1 MTSFAPLSNSPTS
14 SKPEALTGR
23 PTRLGLV
30 GTGFIAD
37 VHLQVLQSVSDV
49 QVVAVCD
56 VSQERADKLAKKYGI
71 REVYTSIA
79 DMAKSA
85 NLDAV
90 HILVPPGLHKDL
102 AAQCLKLG
110 LHVLVE
116 KPLVLHSA
124 EVEELHELA
133 TKNGRVL
140 AVNHNQTWHPA
151 LKQLEGHLAAGR
163 LGRLEHLTLQHHVPL
178 RQLQTGDVGHFMFQT
193 EANIIWEQGVHIFSM
208 VFAMLGAC
216 SDVQVITG
224 DRRQLANGVNFVE
237 EWLVRMQC
245 QRGSATVRM
254 AFGKP
259 WLETTVQA
267 IGSDGA
273 ALLDLARGTCW
284 LRRKTRWLDFLDQ
297 GRNLASGAKQFT
309 GRAFGSVFGYA
320 FGLFKVAFPDDPF
333 LRGMRGTLSSFH
345 KAVRGEALP
354 DAMSPAGA
362 HAVLSMCEQVAK
374 AAGVA
379 VEAPPK
385 PSPLPDP
392 GPARAGEVVVL
403 GGTGLIGRRCVQRLR
418 KAGKPVTMLVR
429 KPDLLPDELR
439 DGSVRVFVGD
449 AADGEVLAKA
459 FAGAERVLHLA
470 TAAGTDAN
478 RVEAV
483 MSDAVRIAGVAA
495 KDANVKR
502 FVFASSTAALWLG
515 SAGTIDGTSGTDPE
529 PKQRAGYGRG
539 KIASEV
545 ELHKLAKLGLKLTII
560 RPAIVVG
567 HDGIFEH
574 SGAGQWVRDNH
585 CVGWGIGKHPLPFVL
600 ATDCA
605 QALVAAL
612 DAENAEGKTYNLA
625 GDVRLSARDYVEA
638 MATRTGRDY
647 HFHPTPLRWMWLQE
661 VGKYGV
667 KMLARKQRE
676 WPAFRDFASRSF
688 TTVLD
693 CSDAKRDLGFEPEND
708 RGRFL
713 SRLFDGNKA

>member
-1 MTSFAPLSNSPTS
+1 LSNSSTS
-14 SKPEALTGR
+14 QKPEALTGR

-30 GTGFIAD
+30 GSGFIAD

-71 REVYTSIA
+71 SQVFASI
-79 DMAKSA
+79 DEMAAAAK
-85 NLDAV
+85 LDAV

-124 EVEELHELA
+124 EVAELRDLA
-133 TKNGRVL
+133 EANGRVL

-151 LKQLEGHLAAGR
+151 LKQLEGHVAAGR
-163 LGRLEHLTLQHHVPL
+163 IGRLEHLSLQHHVPL

-193 EANIIWEQGVHIFSM
+193 EANIIWEQGVHLFSV

-216 SDVQVITG
+216 SEVQVITG

-237 EWLVRMQC
+237 EWIVRMQC
-245 QRGSATVRM
+245 ERGSATVRM

-267 IGSDGA
+267 IGTDGA
-273 ALLDLARGTCW
+273 ALLDLARGSCW

-297 GRNLASGAKQFT
+297 GRNLASGAKHLT
-309 GRAFGSVFGYA
+309 GRAFGSIFGYA
-320 FGLFKVAFPDDPF
+320 FGLFKIAFPDDPF
-333 LRGMRGTLSSFH
+333 LRGMRGSCTSFH
-345 KAVRGEALP
+345 QAIRGATLP
-354 DAMSPAGA
+354 DAMSVEGA
-362 HAVLSMCEQVAK
+362 HAVLAMCEQVAQ

-385 PSPLPDP
+385 PDALPEP

-403 GGTGLIGRRCVQRLR
+403 GGTGLIGRRCIQRLR

-429 KPDLLPDELR
+429 KPDLLPDDLR

-449 AADGEVLAKA
+449 AADADVLAKA

-470 TAAGTDAN
+470 TAAGTDPSRIEQVMADSV
-478 RVEAV
+478 RV
-483 MSDAVRIAGVAA
+483 AGVAA

-502 FVFASSTAALWLG
+502 FVYASSTAALWLG
-515 SAGTIDGTSGTDPE
+515 SSGTIDGTADTDPK
-529 PKQRAGYGRG
+529 PGDRAGYGRG
-539 KIASEV
+539 KIASEA
-545 ELHKLAKLGLKLTII
+545 ELRKLAKEGLKLTII

-574 SGAGQWVRDNH
+574 SGAGLWVRDNH
-585 CVGWGIGKHPLPFVL
+585 CVGWGVGKHPLPFVL
-600 ATDCA
+600 ASDCA
-605 QALVAAL
+605 DAFVAAL
-612 DAENAEGKTYNLA
+612 DAPSAEGKTYNLA
-625 GDVRLSARDYVEA
+625 GDVRLSARDYVES

-647 HFHPTPLRWMWLQE
+647 HFHPMPLRWMWLQE

-688 TTVLD
+688 TTQLD
-693 CSDAKRDLGFEPEND
+693 CADAKRDLGFTPESD

-713 SRLFDGNKA
+713 SRIFDGKKA